1 MRNLYYLLKMAR
13 LTLPYKARKYITV
26 LLFIMLGFFL
36 FKSAFAVYDPNPK
49 HSKWF
54 HDSIVNDPLTKSA
67 VEVKA
72 QRTYPVTVTNPS
84 TGAKDTITKV
94 QRTVVKLGP
103 PVANVGKKLLKGG
116 AQVAVATAVYD
127 ILGKT
132 VDWVMDAENNRIKYK
147 DDVPTGSP
155 NSPSNKYY
163 WAKNRADVKRYLTP
177 ELACQDFVADPIKGT
192 TYVRVETAGSS
203 SKCYLVYTTG
213 DHPSVG
219 VPFLNQTFYRYD
231 NPAYDP
237 DVPPP
242 SSDWQYIPIDT
253 VAQKVIENADSGHAP
268 SMEVM
273 NNTAL
278 DMLEAGLLDAQLEA
292 AADPKKFG
300 ANESNPL
307 GGSSPTPD
315 PETDP
320 ESPTD
325 PDGESPDP
333 APEAEPF
340 ELPPFCAWATKVC
353 DFIDWVQTPPSDPE
367 DGAGDIEIEKP
378 DPDMHVGILERLYIN
393 MPAECP
399 PDPVLQFMGAKIP
412 FPMSVFCQFAS
423 MMKPL
428 ILLFA
433 YIKGLSIIGNGLT

>member
-13 LTLPYKARKYITV
+13 LTLPYKARKYITI
-26 LLFIMLGFFL
+26 LLFVMLGFFL

-72 QRTYPVTVTNPS
+72 QRTYPVTVVDPA

-116 AQVAVATAVYD
+116 AQVAIATAVYD
-127 ILGKT
+127 ILGKA
-132 VDWVMDAENNRIKYK
+132 VDWVLDPENNAIKYK
-147 DDVPTGSP
+147 DPSAGAGEIGDYYENSTAP
-155 NSPSNKYY
+155 NGQKLYVTSKSSEVIARAYY
-163 WAKNRADVKRYLTP
+163 
-177 ELACQDFVADPIKGT
+177 EFVCDSGWNGGYCNPKSFT
-192 TYVRVETAGSS
+192 
-203 SKCYLVYTTG
+203 CTG
-213 DHPSVG
+213 DTCRVVRSNGSTYNYKAKVL
-219 VPFLNQTFYRYD
+219 VE
-231 NPAYDP
+231 
-237 DVPPP
+237 
-242 SSDWQYIPIDT
+242 SSLPEQEYKSIPIDQ
-253 VAQKVIENADSGHAP
+253 VAQKVIDNAASGDAP

-273 NNTAL
+273 TNTAL
-278 DMLEAGLLDAQLEA
+278 DMLEQGLLDTQLES
-292 AADPKKFG
+292 AADPKQFG
-300 ANESNPL
+300 ANESDPL

-320 ESPTD
+320 TPDPDPETD
-325 PDGESPDP
+325 PDGESPTP

-367 DGAGDIEIEKP
+367 DGAGDIEVEKP
-378 DPDMHVGILERLYIN
+378 DPDMHVGILERLYID

-399 PDPVLQFMGAKIP
+399 PDPVLEFMGAKIP

>member
-1 MRNLYYLLKMAR
+1 MRNLYYLLKMVR
-13 LTLPYKARKYITV
+13 LSLPYKARKYITI

-36 FKSAFAVYDPNPK
+36 FRSAFAVYDPNPK

-132 VDWVMDAENNRIKYK
+132 VDWVMDPENNAVKYK
-147 DDVPTGSP
+147 DPAVLVPS
-155 NSPSNKYY
+155 S
-163 WAKNRADVKRYLTP
+163 
-177 ELACQDFVADPIKGT
+177 
-192 TYVRVETAGSS
+192 GSS
-203 SKCYLVYTTG
+203 PAFNIVKVGDVWSFNKGELTASTPHQLCAIYSYSGGSSNAGAGNITATTATCYYYPPG
-213 DHPSVG
+213 SVEPTPTPDSYKYISIDQ
-219 VPFLNQTFYRYD
+219 VAKKIID
-231 NPAYDP
+231 NA
-237 DVPPP
+237 
-242 SSDWQYIPIDT
+242 
-253 VAQKVIENADSGHAP
+253 AKGHAP

-273 NNTAL
+273 TNTAL
-278 DMLEAGLLDAQLEA
+278 DMLEQGLLDTQLESA
-292 AADPKKFG
+292 AEPKQFG
-300 ANESNPL
+300 ANESDPL

-320 ESPTD
+320 TPDPDPETD
-325 PDGESPDP
+325 PDGESPTP
-333 APEAEPF
+333 APESEPF

-367 DGAGDIEIEKP
+367 DGAGDIEVEKP
-378 DPDMHVGILERLYIN
+378 DPDMHVGILERLYID

-399 PDPVLQFMGAKIP
+399 PDPVLEFMGAKIP

-433 YIKGLSIIGNGLT
+433 YIKGLSIIGNGLN